1 MSFKFFNLSPQ
12 MIDCLARQGY
22 LSPSSIQT
30 RVIPKALRGGN
41 IVAQSETGSGK
52 THAFLIPIIENL
64 QLDKN
69 LTQAI
74 IIAPTRELA
83 KQIYSFAEPFK
94 KDYPRLHLRLFV
106 AGQEKERTF
115 REGMLVPHIIIG
127 TPTRLKAMLIDKTSL
142 DISNV
147 KTLVLDEADML
158 MEMGYFAEID
168 IFYRA
173 LKMTPQVLVFSATM
187 EFNLRKRLEKYV
199 GADFVIEMDDVKTA
213 RTVSHY
219 AVDVKHGDRLH
230 AVELFI
236 KTFNPYLLIVFAS
249 RKEQVAAISA
259 FLTSAGHDNIML
271 HGDMS
276 ARERKSAYKL
286 IALNKQRI
294 IVASDLAARGLDIK
308 DVTEVL
314 NYDLPNDLTYYFHRA
329 GRTGRFGADGK
340 CYSFYNADSSKQ
352 IEMLIAQ
359 GVSFSYLELKNDT
372 ILSTE
377 KLARRN
383 KIKKKIDPELERQIK
398 HATAKAKTNVVK
410 PGYKQKVRDA
420 VAKVKRKHKREII
433 RKDIRRQR
441 VERYRKEGSKNE

>member
-1 MSFKFFNLSPQ
+1 

-173 LKMTPQVLVFSATM
+173 LKMTPQVLVFSA
-187 EFNLRKRLEKYV
+187 
-199 GADFVIEMDDVKTA
+199 
-213 RTVSHY
+213 
-219 AVDVKHGDRLH
+219 
-230 AVELFI
+230 
-236 KTFNPYLLIVFAS
+236 
-249 RKEQVAAISA
+249 
-259 FLTSAGHDNIML
+259 
-271 HGDMS
+271 
-276 ARERKSAYKL
+276 
-286 IALNKQRI
+286 
-294 IVASDLAARGLDIK
+294 
-308 DVTEVL
+308 
-314 NYDLPNDLTYYFHRA
+314 
-329 GRTGRFGADGK
+329 
-340 CYSFYNADSSKQ
+340 
-352 IEMLIAQ
+352 
-359 GVSFSYLELKNDT
+359 
-372 ILSTE
+372 
-377 KLARRN
+377 
-383 KIKKKIDPELERQIK
+383 
-398 HATAKAKTNVVK
+398 
-410 PGYKQKVRDA
+410 
-420 VAKVKRKHKREII
+420 
-433 RKDIRRQR
+433 
-441 VERYRKEGSKNE
+441 